1 LLLPKLLSNKEG
13 VLSASKVDEIL
24 SSVLGIYLPKIDQIR
39 ANRAELAIFE
49 ASLSSLGSPLGE
61 ELLRLRLWEFV
72 TLLGCNAMEISKR
85 GAEYDSDRL
94 TDLQRRVIDWGWRY
108 IVSGDRTMQAAVAIL
123 MRGTQ
128 LLDDDELY
136 DLPDEMAD
144 LLSQNKQ
151 ERRAAIRKGFGIAL
165 DRQHRIKTEH
175 SAVEPRFAAE

>member
-1 LLLPKLLSNKEG
+1 LLLAKLPSNKEG
-13 VLSASKVDEIL
+13 VLSANKVDEVL
-24 SSVLGIYLPKIDQIR
+24 GSVLGLYLPQIDQIR

-72 TLLGCNAMEISKR
+72 TLLGRDAMAMSKR
-85 GAEYDSDRL
+85 SAECDIDQL
-94 TDLQRRVIDWGWRY
+94 TDLQRRVIDWGWRH

-136 DLPDEMAD
+136 DLPDEMAE

-151 ERRAAIRKGFGIAL
+151 ERRAAIRKGYGVAL
-165 DRQHRIKTEH
+165 DRQYRIKTKQP
-175 SAVEPRFAAE
+175 AVEPRFAAE